1 MEHLLVYYID
11 GRQIVS
17 VVTSV
22 EHKWLGQTTQ

>member
-1 MEHLLVYYID
+1 
-11 GRQIVS
+11 